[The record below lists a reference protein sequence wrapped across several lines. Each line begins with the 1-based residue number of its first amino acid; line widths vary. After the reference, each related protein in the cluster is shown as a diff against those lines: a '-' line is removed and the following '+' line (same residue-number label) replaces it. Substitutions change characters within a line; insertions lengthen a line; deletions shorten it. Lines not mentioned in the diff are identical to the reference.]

1 MMPRDVKLT
10 LTQIKSEKFTS
21 PLCTGVVLD
30 SEHCECAGGGGGG
43 AAAAPSVHSHVL
55 MEQELERIRRD

>member
-21 PLCTGVVLD
+21 PLCTWVVLD
-30 SEHCECAGGGGGG
+30 SEDSECAGGDGGGT
-43 AAAAPSVHSHVL
+43 AAAPLVHSHVL
-55 MEQELERIRRD
+55 MERELERIRRD